1 MNPGVRVAKNQKR
14 FYRFYLL
21 KGEEYSIFG
30 YTSFYKSIQQLIDIW
45 VVSTFLAIMNNA
57 TRNIHV
63 HIVLVN
69 MYVHLSWVYT
79 QVQNCWAI

>member
-14 FYRFYLL
+14 FYRLYLL

-30 YTSFYKSIQQLIDIW
+30 YTSFYKSIYQLIDIW

-63 HIVLVN
+63 DIVLVN